1 MVILETKKISKHF
14 GGIQAVSNVDLE
26 INEGEILGLIGP
38 NGSGKTTLLNL
49 VNGIL
54 KPTSGKVILQGQE
67 ITGLAP
73 HVLAE
78 KGVGRTFQQNM
89 LFKRFTVWENVLLAH
104 ETGNRCN
111 PWGSFFKLS
120 GSRAKEKEAQQLTLR
135 ILEGMKLLEWKD
147 KLCND
152 IPHGI
157 QRMVGVAI
165 SAAVRPK
172 VMILDEPF
180 SGMNL
185 SEIANMLYQIKMLR
199 QNGTTI
205 LIVEHQMK
213 VVMNLC
219 DRIGVLNFGRKIAEG
234 SPEEIRNNQEVIKA
248 YLGEIDNGF

>member
-1 MVILETKKISKHF
+1 
-14 GGIQAVSNVDLE
+14 
-26 INEGEILGLIGP
+26 
-38 NGSGKTTLLNL
+38 
-49 VNGIL
+49 
-54 KPTSGKVILQGQE
+54 
-67 ITGLAP
+67 
-73 HVLAE
+73 
-78 KGVGRTFQQNM
+78 
-89 LFKRFTVWENVLLAH
+89 
-104 ETGNRCN
+104 
-111 PWGSFFKLS
+111 
-120 GSRAKEKEAQQLTLR
+120 
-135 ILEGMKLLEWKD
+135 MKLLEWKD